1 MDKETLKSKV
11 LKVVSDVLLEID
23 VDNIDMSAELTKK
36 YGINSVSVIQII
48 VALEQE
54 FGILY
59 EDSELALGLYYDM
72 NDLVDSVAAK
82 VK

>member
-11 LKVVSDVLLEID
+11 LKVVSDVLQEIY

>member
-11 LKVVSDVLLEID
+11 LKVVSDVLPEID

-48 VALEQE
+48 VAIEQE

>member
-11 LKVVSDVLLEID
+11 LKVVSDVLPEID

-36 YGINSVSVIQII
+36 YGINSVSVIQIV

>member
-11 LKVVSDVLLEID
+11 LKVVSDVLPEID

-72 NDLVDSVAAK
+72 NDLVDSVATK

>member
-11 LKVVSDVLLEID
+11 LKVVSDVLPEID

-72 NDLVDSVAAK
+72 NVLVDSVAAK

>member
-11 LKVVSDVLLEID
+11 LKVVSDVLPEID

-72 NDLVDSVAAK
+72 NDLVDSVAVK

>member
-11 LKVVSDVLLEID
+11 LKVVSDVLPEID

-72 NDLVDSVAAK
+72 SDLVDSVAAK

>member
-11 LKVVSDVLLEID
+11 LKVVSDVLPEID
-23 VDNIDMSAELTKK
+23 IDNIDMSAELTKK

-54 FGILY
+54 FDILY

>member
-11 LKVVSDVLLEID
+11 LKVVSDVLPEID

-59 EDSELALGLYYDM
+59 EDSELALGL
-72 NDLVDSVAAK
+72 
-82 VK
+82 

>member
-11 LKVVSDVLLEID
+11 LKVVSDVLPEID

-72 NDLVDSVAAK
+72 NDLVHSVAAK

>member
-11 LKVVSDVLLEID
+11 LKVVSDVSPEID

>member
-11 LKVVSDVLLEID
+11 LKVVSDVLPEID

-59 EDSELALGLYYDM
+59 EDSEPALGLYYDM

>member
-11 LKVVSDVLLEID
+11 LKVVSDVLPKID

>member
-1 MDKETLKSKV
+1 MDRETLKSKV
-11 LKVVSDVLLEID
+11 LKVVSDVLPEID

>member
-11 LKVVSDVLLEID
+11 LKVVSDVLPEID
-23 VDNIDMSAELTKK
+23 VDNLDMSAELTKK

>member
-11 LKVVSDVLLEID
+11 LKVVSDVLPEIN

>member
-11 LKVVSDVLLEID
+11 LKVVSDVLPEVD

>member
-11 LKVVSDVLLEID
+11 LKVVSDVLPEID
-23 VDNIDMSAELTKK
+23 IDNIDMSAELTKK
-36 YGINSVSVIQII
+36 YGVNSVSVIQLI

-54 FGILY
+54 FDIQY

-72 NDLVDSVAAK
+72 NDLVDSVASK

>member
-1 MDKETLKSKV
+1 MDNETLKSKV
-11 LKVVSDVLLEID
+11 LKVVSDVLPEID

>member
-11 LKVVSDVLLEID
+11 LKVVSDVLPEID
-23 VDNIDMSAELTKK
+23 VDNIDRSAELTKK

>member
-11 LKVVSDVLLEID
+11 LKVVSDVLPEID

-72 NDLVDSVAAK
+72 NDFVDSVAAK

>member
-11 LKVVSDVLLEID
+11 LKVVSDVLPEID

>member
-11 LKVVSDVLLEID
+11 LKVVSDVLPEID
-23 VDNIDMSAELTKK
+23 IDNIDMSAELTKK
-36 YGINSVSVIQII
+36 YGVNSVSVIQII

-54 FGILY
+54 FDIQY

>member
-11 LKVVSDVLLEID
+11 LKVVSDVLPEID
-23 VDNIDMSAELTKK
+23 VDNIDMAAELTKK

>member
-11 LKVVSDVLLEID
+11 LKVVSDVLPEID

-72 NDLVDSVAAK
+72 NDLVDSVVAK

>member
-11 LKVVSDVLLEID
+11 LKVVSDVLPEID

-36 YGINSVSVIQII
+36 YGINSVSLIQII

>member
-11 LKVVSDVLLEID
+11 LKVVSDVLPEID

-82 VK
+82 DK

>member
-11 LKVVSDVLLEID
+11 LKVVSDVLPEID

-36 YGINSVSVIQII
+36 YGINSVSVIQFI
-48 VALEQE
+48 VGLEQE

>member
-11 LKVVSDVLLEID
+11 LKVVSDVLPEID
-23 VDNIDMSAELTKK
+23 IDNIDMSAELTKK
-36 YGINSVSVIQII
+36 YGVNSVSVIQII

-54 FGILY
+54 FDIQY

-72 NDLVDSVAAK
+72 DDLVDSVAAK

>member
-11 LKVVSDVLLEID
+11 LKVVSDVLPEID

-59 EDSELALGLYYDM
+59 EDSELAQT
-72 NDLVDSVAAK
+72 
-82 VK
+82 

>member
-11 LKVVSDVLLEID
+11 LKVVSDVLPEID
-23 VDNIDMSAELTKK
+23 IDNIDMSAELTKK
-36 YGINSVSVIQII
+36 YGVNSVSVIQII

-54 FGILY
+54 FDILY

>member
-1 MDKETLKSKV
+1 
-11 LKVVSDVLLEID
+11 
-23 VDNIDMSAELTKK
+23 MSAELTKK

>member
-11 LKVVSDVLLEID
+11 LKVVSDVLPEID
-23 VDNIDMSAELTKK
+23 VENIDMSAELTKK

>member
-11 LKVVSDVLLEID
+11 LKVVSDVLPEID

-72 NDLVDSVAAK
+72 NDLVDSVAAQ

>member
-11 LKVVSDVLLEID
+11 LKLVSDVLPEID